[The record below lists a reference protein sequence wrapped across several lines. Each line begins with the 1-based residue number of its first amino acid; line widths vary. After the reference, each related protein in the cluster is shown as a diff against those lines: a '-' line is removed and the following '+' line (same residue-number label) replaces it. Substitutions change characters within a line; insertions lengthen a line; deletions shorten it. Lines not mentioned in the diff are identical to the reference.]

1 MYAATG
7 ASEAPG
13 VVSRLGGPEPHP
25 AHVDGYITCSGWS
38 SRRRRRKTRTP
49 LPGAKWRGGESA
61 FRALNFF
68 TLPSRAWTDDPGKTI
83 SSLKPKRIETYALS
97 CSRAHFV
104 HDSGVEAVHS
114 LRMKRTGS
122 WSTLYQKYCEPCL
135 ETLDREPRSSG
146 QMPSVARARS
156 PQGAQAHRKL
166 GARPAGLALRAR
178 FPP

>member
-1 MYAATG
+1 MVGPQALGGSQERVGSALSCDHALQDASTAPRAARAAAG
-7 ASEAPG
+7 AGAPG
-13 VVSRLGGPEPHP
+13 WVAR
-25 AHVDGYITCSGWS
+25 
-38 SRRRRRKTRTP
+38 
-49 LPGAKWRGGESA
+49 GESA